1 MLSVVVPVLNEAEN
15 LRALTAE
22 ILAALDGIV
31 DFELIYVDDGSSDAT
46 PAILRELS
54 QADGRLRVLRHD
66 RAWGQSAAL
75 RSGIRAA
82 RGPWIAT
89 LDGDGQNDP
98 ADLPKLWQARPEGAP
113 EELLWLAIGHRV
125 DRRDRASKRWASRFA
140 NGLRRRMLKDGTPD
154 TGCGIKLFPRAL
166 FLRLPWF
173 NHIHRYLPALV
184 RREGGTSVSIPVA
197 HRERSGGRSKYGVFD
212 RAWVGIWDLCGV
224 MWLRRRAATPQVEEV
239 DAQQAEPQS

>member
-15 LRALTAE
+15 LRSLTAE
-22 ILAALDGIV
+22 VLAALDGRV
-31 DFELIYVDDGSSDAT
+31 AFELVYVDDGSSDTT
-46 PAILRELS
+46 PEVLRELRS
-54 QADGRLRVLRHD
+54 QDARVRSLRHD

-75 RSGIRAA
+75 RTGIEHA

-98 ADLPKLWQARPEGAP
+98 ADLPKLWEARPDGPAES
-113 EELLWLAIGHRV
+113 LRWLAIGHRV
-125 DRRDRASKRWASRFA
+125 DRRDRASKRFASRFA
-140 NGLRRRMLKDGTPD
+140 NGLRRRMLRDDTPD

-184 RREGGTSVSIPVA
+184 RREGGETVSIPVS
-197 HRERSGGRSKYGVFD
+197 HRPRTQGRSKYGVFD

-224 MWLRRRAATPQVEEV
+224 MWLRRRAATPTVTEDE
-239 DAQQAEPQS
+239 A

>member
-15 LRALTAE
+15 LRSLTEE
-22 ILAALDGIV
+22 ILAALAGEV
-31 DFELIYVDDGSSDAT
+31 DFEIVYVDDGSDDAT
-46 PAILRELS
+46 PEILRELRRQDS
-54 QADGRLRVLRHD
+54 RVRVLRHD

-75 RSGIRAA
+75 RTGIEHA
-82 RGPWIAT
+82 RGAWIGT

-98 ADLPKLWQARPEGAP
+98 SDLPKLWHARPKGAP
-113 EELLWLAIGHRV
+113 DQLRWLAIGHRV
-125 DRRDRASKRWASRFA
+125 ERRDRASKRFASRVA
-140 NGLRRRMLKDGTPD
+140 NGLRRRMLRDDTPD

-184 RREGGTSVSIPVA
+184 RREGGESVSIPVR
-197 HRERSGGRSKYGVFD
+197 HRPRTQGRSKYGVWD

-224 MWLRRRAATPQVEEV
+224 AWLRRRAATPTVTE
-239 DAQQAEPQS
+239 DDS